1 VTESERSA
9 DILVIGTGAAGLS
22 AAIALATT
30 VLSVI
35 AVGAVEQFRSGRTVA
50 LFEASLRFYD
60 ALGLWPQLEDCA
72 QKITTIRMVDATG
85 VRMPIP
91 PIEFSASEIGLPA
104 FGENIST
111 FGVSE
116 ADICIGDVYRLG
128 SALLQVSQGRQP
140 CWRLNARFERPDM
153 AFRVQKS
160 GRTGWY
166 YRVLEEGMASAGNRL
181 TLEDRPRPQ
190 WPLIR
195 IIDLLY
201 TRTLDMKALADLAAL
216 PELAQSWRTLA
227 TRRIETHS
235 VENWDRRLHGAS

>member
-1 VTESERSA
+1 LALDFMIDPTAS
-9 DILVIGTGAAGLS
+9 TG
-22 AAIALATT
+22 
-30 VLSVI
+30 
-35 AVGAVEQFRSGRTVA
+35 VGVEA
-50 LFEASLRFYD
+50 LFVGELAPLGPQKAPSGIRKSRVAGPQTITRLGLRGDHQGDTKSHGGPEKAVHHYPRDHYAAWAAEGVEASP
-60 ALGLWPQLEDCA
+60 A
-72 QKITTIRMVDATG
+72 
-85 VRMPIP
+85 
-91 PIEFSASEIGLPA
+91 A

-111 FGVSE
+111 FGVTE